1 MRKEKLQQL
10 SITSC
15 SLDLE
20 VSLPVTTH
28 FAIASQVGNYHPLF
42 PEVEREAQQLF
53 QLLALSPPLGWTSAP
68 TLLFYIII

>member
-1 MRKEKLQQL
+1 MRKEKLQLL
-10 SITSC
+10 SITGC
-15 SLDLE
+15 LPDLE
-20 VSLPVTTH
+20 VSLPVATH
-28 FAIASQVGNYHPLF
+28 FAIASQVGNKHPLF